1 VADKRVE
8 EHVLPTSTDF
18 RNSFELS
25 ANLSNLRTSVER
37 VLLELGSSLLLVPAA
52 KDEINDLVA

>member
-8 EHVLPTSTDF
+8 EHVLPTSTDI